1 MLLLPFN
8 GHATIFCFL
17 LALFEVNKNMHF
29 NSLIR
34 QTLHWNPFPL
44 KNGASPY
51 ISSYWNTGNL
61 ITVLPWTA
69 QLSLKGQK
77 LERKGT
83 TRLSIQL
90 SLIPAHAERELGAKS
105 ALIATQHKG
114 TFACIK
120 TCIEAGG
127 EWGSICRRGGGK
139 WAPTESWN
147 RASAGEHKDF
157 SPSPHEKLQK
167 LICGLGLRQLC
178 RRMPPDG
185 FFRSLV
191 CWEFL
196 PAEKCSRVVP
206 PLPCSGFL
214 QSSAHPSLLAPH
226 WLQPRLPNTDVS
238 TQKSVPST
246 RLHSQKQLSPK
257 TTVQPVQLH
266 SWYRKFYEM
275 YFCFL

>member
-1 MLLLPFN
+1 MAQLGWVFN
-8 GHATIFCFL
+8 YLSFL
-17 LALFEVNKNMHF
+17 LMLRGNWGP
-29 NSLIR
+29 SL
-34 QTLHWNPFPL
+34 P
-44 KNGASPY
+44 
-51 ISSYWNTGNL
+51 L
-61 ITVLPWTA
+61 ITT
-69 QLSLKGQK
+69 QLKGIVA
-77 LERKGT
+77 
-83 TRLSIQL
+83 S
-90 SLIPAHAERELGAKS
+90 
-105 ALIATQHKG
+105 
-114 TFACIK
+114 IK

-127 EWGSICRRGGGK
+127 EWGSILRRRGGK

-167 LICGLGLRQLC
+167 LICGLGPRQPW
-178 RRMPPDG
+178 RHMPLDG
-185 FFRSLV
+185 FFHSLV

-206 PLPCSGFL
+206 PLSCSEFL
-214 QSSAHPSLLAPH
+214 QPSAHSSLLDPH
-226 WLQPRLPNTDVS
+226 WLQPWLPNTDAS

-246 RLHSQKQLSPK
+246 CLHSQKQLSPK